1 MNYQFKAFRPFCSC
15 VENGALIMKTALLA
29 SSATFDGIKAIV
41 EQFYHSEKELISV
54 APDEWKIIGKMG
66 VLKYARVILKK
77 GRYRFESINN

>member
-1 MNYQFKAFRPFCSC
+1 
-15 VENGALIMKTALLA
+15 MKTTLLG
-29 SSATFDGIKAIV
+29 SSATLYGIKAVIAK
-41 EQFYHSEKELISV
+41 FYYSEKELISV